1 MEAWEKP
8 YMYAL
13 AEKVAKEGGKMLEV
27 GFGMSLSAGAI
38 Q

>member
-13 AEKVAKEGGKMLEV
+13 AEKVAKQGGAMLEV

-38 Q
+38 